1 MSLSNPSTPFEV
13 CAVRYIRHQQAL
25 GKRFNRERWVIG
37 LMARFLAQQGAC
49 ELDAAQFEAWCHA
62 RSYTSPNSRRGENL
76 ILRKFCLYRQR
87 TEAECF
93 VPDPLYFP
101 RRVPAVRPVILGS
114 EEIARL
120 LEVIEAQPVHAQ
132 HPLRRPAL
140 RIAVIL
146 LYTAGLR
153 CGELARLRLEDI
165 DLKNRTL
172 WIQATKFHKTRIVPL
187 SPSAARELRDYLK
200 VRLEAPWDIS
210 LGAGLLGHHHGAE
223 RFRPYSPASIGNAL
237 RSVLRAAKVRDPLG
251 KMARVHDLRHNSET
265 RIIPSAASNDV
276 ALPETTSWTGG
287 KRCSELSEALQEIHN
302 PVAGSVAR
310 YRDVLGSRCGE
321 RALLQLHV
329 CVQINGC
336 GLGRFVPEPECDH
349 GLFGAVVK
357 QVHCQGVAKYVRS
370 HALAC
375 E

>member
-13 CAVRYIRHQQAL
+13 CAVRYIRHQQTL

-120 LEVIEAQPVHAQ
+120 LEVIEAQPVRAQ

-210 LGAGLLGHHHGAE
+210 RGAGLFGHHHGAE

-237 RSVLRAAKVRDPLG
+237 RSVLRAAKVCDPLG
-251 KMARVHDLRHNSET
+251 KMARVHDLRHSFAVQALLRWYRAGLDVQSKLAQLSTYMGHGSIGSTAYYLNFVPELAM
-265 RIIPSAASNDV
+265 AAHRRFERH
-276 ALPETTSWTGG
+276 L
-287 KRCSELSEALQEIHN
+287 
-302 PVAGSVAR
+302 GSVAK
-310 YRDVLGSRCGE
+310 G
-321 RALLQLHV
+321 
-329 CVQINGC
+329 
-336 GLGRFVPEPECDH
+336 
-349 GLFGAVVK
+349 GA
-357 QVHCQGVAKYVRS
+357 R
-370 HALAC
+370 
-375 E
+375 